1 MPTLMTLGR
10 VVADEIYDGSITEA
24 NGVRTSYKRA
34 LRETRLG
41 SSAIN
46 ILKGARVFS
55 QTMRLIL
62 SAELVLDKNAG
73 EGLRL
78 IEDIHI
84 GYDGALITQSKEASV
99 TVAEWVVDGNKKIR
113 HKIHPVAPSA
123 HFLQGL
129 QSSASDIGHDSALAL
144 CAEYTTDYWEL
155 FEPVITKYKANG
167 TRLWSVPS
175 PRPRADGHGPA
186 YKEKLAKQL
195 DISELVVL
203 ADSDLSVLYGKPKC
217 LRDNLNRFVA
227 DFPSYKGLVVVTA
240 GARKPL
246 LMDAQNKTFVYGA
259 VPKGGVCETAVI
271 GTGDRFTGALFA
283 QLLQKTKPSEPLSL
297 TTLRGCV
304 PVAHCIALGQPF
316 RPRKTEAQKG
326 RASKPAEALV
336 S

>member
-41 SSAIN
+41 SSAVN

-78 IEDIHI
+78 IEDIRI
-84 GYDGALITQSKEASV
+84 GYDGTLINQQADAPV
-99 TVAEWVVDGNKKIR
+99 TVAQWVVDGNKKIR
-113 HKIHPVAPSA
+113 HKIFPVAPSS
-123 HFLQGL
+123 HFLKGL
-129 QSSASDIGHDSALAL
+129 QSSADIGGDSALAL

-155 FEPVITKYKANG
+155 FEPVINKYKANG

-175 PRPRADGHGPA
+175 PRPRDEGHGEV
-186 YKEKLAKQL
+186 YKAKLAKQL
-195 DISELVVL
+195 AVSELVVL
-203 ADSDLSVLYGKPKC
+203 ADSDLTVMYGKPKG
-217 LRDNLNRFVA
+217 LRDNLKRFLA
-227 DFPSYKGLVVVTA
+227 DFPSYRGLVVVTA

-246 LMDAQNKTFVYGA
+246 IFDTRSGSFAYGA
-259 VPKGGVCETAVI
+259 MPKGGVCETAVV
-271 GTGDRFTGALFA
+271 GTGDKFTGALFA
-283 QLLQKTKPSEPLSL
+283 QLLQKTKPDEPLSL

-316 RPRKTEAQKG
+316 RNVKKTAKVTKTEG
-326 RASKPAEALV
+326 TAEALTL
-336 S
+336 